1 MPSLLPDGPIDT
13 LGYLDALQAIPQGIE
28 DALAAAPVHELVPA
42 TAVDHVVVV
51 TDRAFVSAAEA
62 VVAFAEPVSQIPVS
76 AVGVGALPAHV
87 GPRTL
92 VLALGAADSAPAV
105 AAAER
110 GAHVVPIAAG
120 GVPVARLEA
129 VPLAVRALLV
139 LEQLGL
145 LAEVAESAAA
155 AVTQLRDR
163 IGKDLAGSG
172 TGAKLAR
179 RVGRTLPIV
188 HGIDAVGGSAA
199 RAWSRQVN
207 QAAKVASFAS
217 SLDEVETSELAG
229 WGQHGDMT
237 RQVFT
242 LLVLRHDHEPDDAD
256 ERLRRAETLIDEVVH
271 ERHVVEA
278 AGDGS
283 LAQLLDLIVQG
294 DLFAFH
300 LAHELEIDPG
310 PVAVWSEA

>member
-13 LGYLDALQAIPQGIE
+13 LGYLDALEAIPQLIE
-28 DALAAAPVHELVPA
+28 DVLDAGPVHDLVPV
-42 TAVDHVVVV
+42 TEVDHVVLV
-51 TDRAFVSAAEA
+51 TDRAFVLAAE
-62 VVAFAEPVSQIPVS
+62 VVAAIASPVSQTPVTV
-76 AVGVGALPAHV
+76 VGVGAMPAHV

-92 VLALGAADSAPAV
+92 VLDLGAAGSVRAEV
-105 AAAER
+105 ARDR
-110 GAHVVPIAAG
+110 GARVVPI
-120 GVPVARLEA
+120 VPHGSPVPRLEA

-155 AVTQLRDR
+155 AVAQLRDR

-172 TGAKLAR
+172 SGPKLAR

-188 HGIDAVGGSAA
+188 HGSDVVGGAAA
-199 RAWSRQVN
+199 RAWARQAN
-207 QAAKVASFAS
+207 QAAKVASFGS
-217 SLDEVETSELAG
+217 TLDEVETSELAG

-242 LLVLRHDHEPDDAD
+242 LLVLRHDHESAD
-256 ERLRRAETLIDEVVH
+256 VDTRLRRVEALIDEVVH

-278 AGDGS
+278 AGEGS

>member
-1 MPSLLPDGPIDT
+1 MPPLLPDGPIDT
-13 LGYLDALQAIPQGIE
+13 LGYLDALQAIPQQIE
-28 DALAAAPVHELVPA
+28 AALDAGPVDGLVPA
-42 TAVDHVVVV
+42 TEIDHVVLVA
-51 TDRAFVSAAEA
+51 DRAFVLATE
-62 VVAFAEPVSQIPVS
+62 VVAAIAAPVAQMPVVS
-76 AVGVGALPAHV
+76 VGVGALPAHV

-92 VLALGAADSAPAV
+92 VLDLGAAGSARSQV
-105 AAAER
+105 AAER
-110 GAHVVPIAAG
+110 GAHVVPVVAQGAS
-120 GVPVARLEA
+120 VARLEA
-129 VPLAVRALLV
+129 VPVAVRALSV

-145 LAEVAESAAA
+145 LAAVSESATAA
-155 AVTQLRDR
+155 AGQARDR
-163 IGKDLAGSG
+163 IGKDLAGG
-172 TGAKLAR
+172 GEGARLAR

-188 HGIDAVGGSAA
+188 HGSDVVGAVAA

-207 QAAKVASFAS
+207 QAAKVASFGS

-242 LLVLRHDHEPDDAD
+242 LLVLRHDHEPADVDA
-256 ERLRRAETLIDEVVH
+256 RLRRVETLVDEVVH

-278 AGDGS
+278 EGDGS
-283 LAQLLDLIVQG
+283 LAQLVDLIVQG

>member
-13 LGYLDALQAIPQGIE
+13 LGYLDALQAIPQHIE
-28 DALAAAPVHELVPA
+28 DALDAGPVGDLPAATE
-42 TAVDHVVVV
+42 VDEVAIV
-51 TDRAFVSAAEA
+51 TDRAFVLAAD
-62 VVAFAEPVSQIPVS
+62 VVAATAAPVSQIPVS
-76 AVGVGALPAHV
+76 AVGIGALPAHV
-87 GPRTL
+87 GPRSL
-92 VLALGAADSAPAV
+92 VLDIGPSGVDRVGAARD
-105 AAAER
+105 R
-110 GAHVVPIAAG
+110 GAHVVPIVPDGA
-120 GVPVARLEA
+120 PVARLEA
-129 VPLAVRALLV
+129 LPLAVRALSL
-139 LEQLGL
+139 LEQLGV

-163 IGKDLAGSG
+163 IGKDLAGAG
-172 TGAKLAR
+172 DGPRLAR

-188 HGIDAVGGSAA
+188 HGSDVIGGVAA
-199 RAWSRQVN
+199 RAWARQVN
-207 QAAKVASFAS
+207 QAAKVASFGS

-242 LLVLRHDHEPDDAD
+242 LVVLRHDHESADVDD
-256 ERLRRAETLIDEVVH
+256 RLARVEALIDEVVH

-278 AGDGS
+278 DGDGS
-283 LAQLLDLIVQG
+283 LAQLFDLILQG

>member
-13 LGYLDALQAIPQGIE
+13 LGYLDAIQAIPPDIE
-28 DALAAAPVHELVPA
+28 AALDAGPVDGLVPV
-42 TAVDHVVVV
+42 TEIDHVVVV
-51 TDRAFVSAAEA
+51 NDRAFVSAAE
-62 VVAFAEPVSQIPVS
+62 VVEAIAAPVSRTPVS
-76 AVGVGALPAHV
+76 VVGVGALPAHV

-92 VLALGAADSAPAV
+92 VLDLGAAGSARAE
-105 AAAER
+105 AAEAR
-110 GAHVVPIAAG
+110 GAHVVPI
-120 GVPVARLEA
+120 VAEGRSIRRLEA

-145 LAEVAESAAA
+145 LAEITESASA
-155 AVTQLRDR
+155 AVAQLRDR

-172 TGAKLAR
+172 SGPKLAR

-188 HGIDAVGGSAA
+188 HGSDLVGGAAA
-199 RAWSRQVN
+199 RSWARQVN
-207 QAAKVASFAS
+207 QAAKVASFGS
-217 SLDEVETSELAG
+217 TLDEVETAELAG

-242 LLVLRHDHEPDDAD
+242 LLVLRHDHESADVDD
-256 ERLRRAETLIDEVVH
+256 RLRRVEALIDEVVH

>member
-1 MPSLLPDGPIDT
+1 M
-13 LGYLDALQAIPQGIE
+13 
-28 DALAAAPVHELVPA
+28 
-42 TAVDHVVVV
+42 
-51 TDRAFVSAAEA
+51 
-62 VVAFAEPVSQIPVS
+62 
-76 AVGVGALPAHV
+76 
-87 GPRTL
+87 
-92 VLALGAADSAPAV
+92 
-105 AAAER
+105 
-110 GAHVVPIAAG
+110 
-120 GVPVARLEA
+120 
-129 VPLAVRALLV
+129 
-139 LEQLGL
+139 
-145 LAEVAESAAA
+145 
-155 AVTQLRDR
+155 
-163 IGKDLAGSG
+163 
-172 TGAKLAR
+172 
-179 RVGRTLPIV
+179 
-188 HGIDAVGGSAA
+188 GGSAA